1 MLTQQELVD
10 RLNQLTLRYNLTW
23 FDVKFDADKAITK
36 INNFLGAKYPKLTQ
50 YMVAPNS
57 KYTIPTFFKIG
68 YSYDNITYQAN
79 TIAELQTLVTA
90 AGGPNPM
97 VAINIITYNTEYEII
112 PEEYFHSVII
122 PYIAAEVL
130 ARDEEFTT
138 IYNKYVLEMQEGLY
152 DMFQREFN
160 KVPFEFRQNPDQGV
174 FFSLDSQE
182 GISQHNERNLNV
194 PTFKFNVTYYAN
206 NNEIAL
212 VNALKTDL
220 KAYTYGEEASL
231 LFVEPNEPGI
241 YSTDYSKVFTFK
253 GWARESNVNQAVYV
267 RPPEPPVTIP
277 VTLRTPVI
285 VKMYENLRLYAVW
298 DVARTLVV
306 DGTSGTK
313 PVTILS
319 AHRASLV
326 NLVIPEF
333 INGLK
338 ALTIPSGFITD
349 NLPAT
354 DLLKAVYVPKNI
366 LTLAAN
372 SFSGFSGTT
381 IQLSEGLTTINTNA
395 FANTPNLTE
404 IIIPST
410 VTTITGNA
418 FPVVANK
425 NLVIKTRVLLANKPA
440 GWANV
445 PTSPL
450 TQAYTVIAGTTL
462 TAVSGAVTAGIS
474 VGQNV
479 TGTGIPAN
487 TVVTSVTSAT
497 IVISNSATASGAQ
510 TLTFTGWYA
519 ASTSTYTVEVI
530 WGYNG

>member
-68 YSYDNITYQAN
+68 YTYDNITYQAD

-97 VAINIITYNTEYEII
+97 VATSIITYNTEYEII

-212 VNALKTDL
+212 TNALKTDL

-267 RPPEPPVTIP
+267 RPAEPPVTIP

-319 AHRASLV
+319 THRASLV

-338 ALTIPSGFITD
+338 ALTVPNGFITA
-349 NLPAT
+349 NQPVSPAV
-354 DLLKAVYVPKNI
+354 DLLKSVYLPGSI

-372 SFSGFSGTT
+372 SFSGFQGTT
-381 IQLSEGLTTINTNA
+381 IQLNEGLTTINAGA

-410 VTTITGNA
+410 VITIAAGA

-425 NLVIKTRVLLANKPA
+425 NLVIKTRILKANKPET
-440 GWANV
+440 W
-445 PTSPL
+445 
-450 TQAYTVIAGTTL
+450 AGTIDNPTWY
-462 TAVSGAVTAGIS
+462 AVST
-474 VGQNV
+474 N
-479 TGTGIPAN
+479 N
-487 TVVTSVTSAT
+487 
-497 IVISNSATASGAQ
+497 
-510 TLTFTGWYA
+510 
-519 ASTSTYTVEVI
+519 YTVEVI

>member
-23 FDVKFDADKAITK
+23 FDVKYDADKAISK
-36 INNFLGAKYPKLTQ
+36 INNFLGTKYPKLTQ
-50 YMVAPNS
+50 YLVAPNS
-57 KYTIPTFFKIG
+57 KYVIPTFFKIG
-68 YSYDNITYQAN
+68 YAYDNITYQAD
-79 TIAELQTLVTA
+79 TVAELQSLVTA

-97 VAINIITYNTEYEII
+97 VATSIITYNTEHDII

-174 FFSLDSQE
+174 FFGLETAQ
-182 GISQHNERNLNV
+182 GLIQHNERNLNI

-206 NNEIAL
+206 NNELAL
-212 VNALKTDL
+212 TNSLKTDL
-220 KAYTYGEEASL
+220 NAYTYGQEATL
-231 LFVEPNEPGI
+231 LFVEANEPNI

-253 GWARESNVNQAVYV
+253 GWARESNVNQVVYV
-267 RPPEPPVTIP
+267 RPTAPNVTK
-277 VTLRTPVI
+277 VT
-285 VKMYENLRLYAVW
+285 MYENLRLYATW
-298 DVARTLVV
+298 SFTRTLVV
-306 DGTSGTK
+306 DGTLVTR
-313 PVTILS
+313 PVTILL

-338 ALTIPSGFITD
+338 ALTIPSGFITTNQPVD
-349 NLPAT
+349 VAT
-354 DLLKAVYVPKNI
+354 DLLKSVYLPEPI
-366 LTLAAN
+366 RTLAAS
-372 SFSGFSGTT
+372 SFAGFQGTT
-381 IQLSEGLTTINTNA
+381 IQLNEGLTTIGTNA

-410 VTTITGNA
+410 VTTINGNA

-450 TQAYTVIAGTTL
+450 TQNYLTELGSSTITASSSADVI
-462 TAVSGAVTAGIS
+462 AGIS
-474 VGQNV
+474 VGQNI
-479 TGTGIPAN
+479 TGNGIPAN
-487 TVVTSVTSAT
+487 TVVTSVGLKT
-497 IVISNSATASGAQ
+497 IQISNPATYTGGP
-510 TLTFTGWYA
+510 TVMTFTGWYA